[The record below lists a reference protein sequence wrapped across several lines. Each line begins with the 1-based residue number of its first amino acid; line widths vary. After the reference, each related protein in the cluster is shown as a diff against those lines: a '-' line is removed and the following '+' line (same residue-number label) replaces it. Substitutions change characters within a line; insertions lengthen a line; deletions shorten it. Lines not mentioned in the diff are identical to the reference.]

1 MRIGASAHRRVVAAV
16 GILAALGTDLRLLAG
31 TVEGYGWPLVV
42 VVVEETRRS
51 LLGKH
56 SRLFVLRSA
65 FLDDRK
71 PNMTTWESIVAKRSV
86 AVVSA
91 LVLIFMLCGL
101 GAAIYCKGFSS
112 SETAG
117 WMQAIGSFVAIGA
130 AILVAYLQSVTQD
143 QQAAKR
149 DQDEVEGMLDCL
161 SCEMQMIRRNTAILL
176 DEHIIG
182 STQGVEIVY
191 PVPPEP
197 FKIYD
202 RFIPKLGMIKD
213 EALRNQIVE
222 TYTYAASFVAT
233 IRQNNAMFEAWQKAV
248 IVFRKTNSDVDKRE
262 VDLAYASLSFYGDG
276 VRNIYSETVGRMEAM
291 IDTLV
296 RLHDSR

>member
-1 MRIGASAHRRVVAAV
+1 
-16 GILAALGTDLRLLAG
+16 
-31 TVEGYGWPLVV
+31 
-42 VVVEETRRS
+42 
-51 LLGKH
+51 
-56 SRLFVLRSA
+56 
-65 FLDDRK
+65 
-71 PNMTTWESIVAKRSV
+71 MTTWESVVAKRSV

-91 LVLIFMLCGL
+91 LVLIFMLYGL
-101 GAAIYCKGFSS
+101 GAAIYCKGFPS

-130 AILVAYLQSVTQD
+130 AILVAYLQSITQD

-149 DQDEVEGMLDCL
+149 DKDEVEGMLDCL
-161 SCEMQMIRRNTAILL
+161 SCELQMIRRNAAILL

-202 RFIPKLGMIKD
+202 RFIPKLGMIKE

-233 IRQNNAMFEAWQKAV
+233 IRQNNVMFEAWQKAV

-262 VDLAYASLSFYGDG
+262 VDLAYASLSAYGDG
-276 VRNIYSETVGRMEAM
+276 VRNVYNETVARMEAM